1 MLHAS
6 PQFLA
11 DDHTEMLKRRKCAM
25 EQLEFLVDNRIAK
38 GVDEEL
44 SVEKVLARPL
54 ESPFSVWAHDL
65 DPEHRPRSVDE
76 SALKDREIQRAL
88 DRFRRSRCA
97 ERALRR
103 SQL

>member
-38 GVDEEL
+38 GVDEGRRQDISRDITRE
-44 SVEKVLARPL
+44 SGVLLLRTGATAR
-54 ESPFSVWAHDL
+54 
-65 DPEHRPRSVDE
+65 
-76 SALKDREIQRAL
+76 
-88 DRFRRSRCA
+88 
-97 ERALRR
+97 
-103 SQL
+103 